1 MFIALLLTKTYIY
14 IYVMC
19 KYMWVSIWVYWV
31 WFNLLNV
38 NDCISHPYQEMMTK
52 KRNQLVVAIYTLR
65 E

>member
-1 MFIALLLTKTYIY
+1 
-14 IYVMC
+14 
-19 KYMWVSIWVYWV
+19 
-31 WFNLLNV
+31 LLNV